1 LAVRLPFTQ
10 QGPGATRALGED
22 LVGVLWRTSHDI
34 EDSPDEPVGNTRME
48 QITHRVHK
56 DKSGPSPPPGGLK
69 LVRMEGQPEA
79 RSARVW
85 IPIMLVLGLPHGL
98 QASRERERVA
108 VIATLRYAVASGN
121 WVPGRLSPLDR
132 ALVAIAPPTRLLLL
146 SLATFWNLAN
156 VPDS

>member
-1 LAVRLPFTQ
+1 
-10 QGPGATRALGED
+10 
-22 LVGVLWRTSHDI
+22 
-34 EDSPDEPVGNTRME
+34 
-48 QITHRVHK
+48 
-56 DKSGPSPPPGGLK
+56 
-69 LVRMEGQPEA
+69 MEGQPEA

-132 ALVAIAPPTRLLLL
+132 ALVAHRTPN
-146 SLATFWNLAN
+146 ATSVAESCYILESSKC
-156 VPDS
+156 P